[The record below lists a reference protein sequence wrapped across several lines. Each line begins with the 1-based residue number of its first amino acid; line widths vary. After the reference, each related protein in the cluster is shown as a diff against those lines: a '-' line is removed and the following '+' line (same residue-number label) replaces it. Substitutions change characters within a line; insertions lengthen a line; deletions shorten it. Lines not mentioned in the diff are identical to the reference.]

1 MDTRH
6 IVENGIVSEPLPPD
20 SPQPKGPGTESAA
33 ELTPAGE
40 LCFPGEDGGKSL
52 AAMAQRDLMATL
64 QLLAERA
71 RYITGATGA
80 AIALRDNE
88 EMTCRASAGTSAPEV
103 GAHLQVDS
111 GLSGESVRS
120 MKTLR
125 CDDAASDPRVNRESC
140 EALGIASVVVMPL
153 VRGDKVIGVFE
164 LFSDKPHVFEAR
176 DITALERMGAMVY
189 TALEQA
195 LSALQAKADAEF
207 GVPGEPG
214 EGVGA
219 AATGTSGDGEFQP
232 ALAAA
237 EAPGDYPQA
246 AGETGPRE
254 ASSFEPIEGAA
265 DSEAAG
271 GASYAGV
278 AFHMKPPA
286 RVPTATPLADPAEP
300 DGNDADDILG
310 IASEAAA
317 TNPSETQASLQ
328 EEVLGTDISP
338 RVEEL
343 GKIQETP
350 QPGFEKEMSG
360 AVVPASSDEQ
370 AAPAAPRSEVSN
382 LRRCEGCGFPVSE
395 GRQFCLDCERKAV
408 REQHSLAKSA
418 APTEPAASNS
428 TPAPRPS
435 RPAPADSVPMPQF
448 LHDESQ
454 DASWLAAHKYTVG
467 AIVVAVAGMVIFFL
481 AR

>member
-1 MDTRH
+1 METRP
-6 IVENGIVSEPLPPD
+6 IVDNGIVSEPLPPE
-20 SPQPKGPGTESAA
+20 SPQSKRPGTESAA
-33 ELTPAGE
+33 EPTPAGE
-40 LCFPGEDGGKSL
+40 LRFPGEDGGKSL
-52 AAMAQRDLMATL
+52 AAMAQRDLVATL

-71 RYITGATGA
+71 QYITGATGA

-88 EMTCRASAGTSAPEV
+88 EMRCRASAGTSAPDV

-125 CDDAASDPRVNRESC
+125 CDDAASDPRVNRASC

-189 TALEQA
+189 TALEHA

-207 GVPGEPG
+207 GAPGEPG
-214 EGVGA
+214 EGVGV

-232 ALAAA
+232 TLAAA

-246 AGETGPRE
+246 GGEAGPRE
-254 ASSFEPIEGAA
+254 ASSFEPIEGAVA
-265 DSEAAG
+265 SEAAG

-278 AFHMKPPA
+278 AFHMKPPV
-286 RVPTATPLADPAEP
+286 RVPTVTPVAYPAVP
-300 DGNDADDILG
+300 DVIDADDILG

-317 TNPSETQASLQ
+317 ANPSETQASLQ
-328 EEVLGTDISP
+328 EEVLGTDISQ
-338 RVEEL
+338 RVEDP

-350 QPGFEKEMSG
+350 QPGFEKEMSS
-360 AVVPASSDEQ
+360 AVVPASVDDP
-370 AAPAAPRSEVSN
+370 APAATRSEVSN

-408 REQHSLAKSA
+408 REQHWLAKSA
-418 APTEPAASNS
+418 APTEPAASDS

-435 RPAPADSVPMPQF
+435 RPAPADSVPMPRF
-448 LHDESQ
+448 LHDETQ
-454 DASWLAAHKYTVG
+454 DASWLAVHKYTVG
-467 AIVVAVAGMVIFFL
+467 AIVVAVAGMAIFFL

>member
-1 MDTRH
+1 METRP
-6 IVENGIVSEPLPPD
+6 IVDNGIVSEPLPPD
-20 SPQPKGPGTESAA
+20 SPQPKRPGTESAA
-33 ELTPAGE
+33 EPTPAGE

-52 AAMAQRDLMATL
+52 AAMAQRDLVATL

-71 RYITGATGA
+71 QYITGATGA

-111 GLSGESVRS
+111 GLSGESLRS

-189 TALEQA
+189 TALEHA

-232 ALAAA
+232 ALPAA
-237 EAPGDYPQA
+237 EVPGDYSQA
-246 AGETGPRE
+246 AGETGPRD
-254 ASSFEPIEGAA
+254 FEPFEGAA
-265 DSEAAG
+265 ASAATG
-271 GASYAGV
+271 GASYGGV

-286 RVPTATPLADPAEP
+286 RVPTAPPVADPAVP

-317 TNPSETQASLQ
+317 TNPSETQASLR

-338 RVEEL
+338 RVEDP

-350 QPGFEKEMSG
+350 QPGFEQEMSG
-360 AVVPASSDEQ
+360 AVAGARVDDQ
-370 AAPAAPRSEVSN
+370 AAPAAPRGEVSN

-408 REQHSLAKSA
+408 REQHWLAKSA
-418 APTEPAASNS
+418 APSEPAASDS
-428 TPAPRPS
+428 TPAPGPS
-435 RPAPADSVPMPQF
+435 RPAPADSVPMPRF

-454 DASWLAAHKYTVG
+454 DASWLAAHKYAVG
-467 AIVVAVAGMVIFFL
+467 AIVVAVAGMVILFL